1 MQRGA
6 VPPLIKMLSSKQ
18 DSLME
23 MAAFALGRLA
33 QNADNQAGI
42 CEGGG
47 LRPLLALLE
56 SENGS
61 LQHNAAF
68 ALYGLADNEDN
79 VAEIIK
85 EGGVQRLMDGVLIV
99 QASKD
104 CVTKTLKRL
113 EEKVTGR
120 TLQYLLYLLR
130 QGDRGVDN
138 EVPRRVAVSL
148 AHLCKDG
155 DMRLVFLERGGLTI
169 LLDMLSMTRSTHRE
183 SLRGEKEELAR
194 KDTQAQR
201 EAATALAI
209 LIKKA
214 AGGQSPL
221 DCAPQPPEQ
230 EVRIKKEY
238 VNNNK
243 VSDVTFV
250 VEGRDFYAHK
260 IALLA
265 ASDAFR
271 AMFEGAYR
279 ESAAGAK
286 IEIPNIRFAVFEAM
300 MQCIYTGDL
309 EVEAELAHELLQAA
323 DQYLLEGLK
332 RLCEGSIASRLSVE
346 NVTQVYELAES
357 YRAPQLRNSCVLF
370 ALEHY
375 REMVEH
381 MGEGSYTTMWQVT
394 TMLQQLK
401 TYMET
406 LLTKEP
412 QQKDSPK
419 PPAPQPVQMMD

>member
-6 VPPLIKMLSSKQ
+6 VRPLITMLGSEDLQLK
-18 DSLME
+18 E

-42 CEGGG
+42 CQGGG
-47 LRPLLALLE
+47 LKPLLALLE
-56 SENGS
+56 SRNGS

-113 EEKVTGR
+113 EDKVAAR

-148 AHLCKDG
+148 AHLCKEG
-155 DMRLVFLERGGLTI
+155 DMKLVFLERGGLTI
-169 LLDMLSMTRSTHRE
+169 LLDMLSMTRSNHRDPPYT
-183 SLRGEKEELAR
+183 SKEELAR

-201 EAATALAI
+201 ESSTALAT

-230 EVRIKKEY
+230 DVRIGREY
-238 VNNNK
+238 VNNPK

-250 VEGRDFYAHK
+250 VEGRDFFAHK
-260 IALLA
+260 IALVS
-265 ASDAFR
+265 ASAAFR
-271 AMFEGAYR
+271 SMFEGAYR
-279 ESAAGAK
+279 ESNSGTK
-286 IEIPNIRFAVFEAM
+286 IEIPNIRFAVFEEM
-300 MQCIYTGDL
+300 MLCIYTGDL
-309 EVEAELAHELLQAA
+309 EVVPDLAQELLQAA

-332 RLCEGSIASRLSVE
+332 RLCEASIASRLSVE
-346 NVTQVYELAES
+346 NLTHVYEQAES

-375 REMVEH
+375 AELVEH
-381 MGEGSYTTMWQVT
+381 MGEGPYTAMWQVT
-394 TMLQQLK
+394 SMLVQLRS
-401 TYMET
+401 YMET
-406 LLTKEP
+406 QLSKALQPKESP
-412 QQKDSPK
+412 PMQQ
-419 PPAPQPVQMMD
+419 PAPLQVD